1 MNPAII
7 CAIMF
12 GCMTA
17 LILLGVPLAISML
30 TCSFIGFAWVSGF
43 GLATTQLTNAL
54 FSLSHSYGFA
64 VIPLFMALGTLAS
77 VTGMAEGTF
86 QAAKKWVGGVRGGLL
101 HSVVLA
107 NMVFGACSGMSVAGN
122 IVFSRIALPELRKAN
137 YDETLSIG
145 TITSA
150 GSLSVLI
157 PPSVPII
164 AFCLLAG
171 VSIGQALMTGIS
183 AGILFAVLTMLLIV
197 VIGLVQPK
205 KIPPRSSERVSVWEK
220 VKTLRLLLPIAV
232 LFALIVGGSF
242 AGWFP
247 STVGGAVAVV
257 AILVYAVAK
266 RTRPKIVWRGL
277 IEGVLSFAGVYLI
290 IIAGQFF
297 SRFVT
302 VTGMADAISDY
313 IASVQMAPFGVFM
326 LVFVFYLFC
335 GCFMDALSIIIIT
348 VPVVFPVLTGVGYHE
363 LVLVMLLVFSME
375 IASLTPPVGVGV
387 FFVAQVTKMPVS
399 RVFRGVAP
407 FFVLDAFMVMIIALF
422 PDLILWLPRLLG
434 LTA

>member
-1 MNPAII
+1 MSPAVI

-12 GCMTA
+12 GSMTV
-17 LILLGVPLAISML
+17 LILVGVPLAISML
-30 TCSFIGFAWVSGF
+30 LCSFVGFTWVSGF
-43 GLATTQLTNAL
+43 GLATTQFTNAL

-64 VIPLFMALGTLAS
+64 VIPLFMTLGVLAS

-86 QAAKKWVGGVRGGLL
+86 TAAKKWVGGIRGGLL

-122 IVFSRIALPELRKAN
+122 IVFSRIAMPELKKAN
-137 YDETLSIG
+137 YDATLSIG

-150 GSLSVLI
+150 GSLSVLV

-171 VSIGQALMTGIS
+171 VSIGDALITGIS
-183 AGILFAVLTMLLIV
+183 AAIVFAVLTMGLIAL
-197 VIGLVQPK
+197 IGLIRRNK
-205 KIPPRSSERVSVWEK
+205 FPPRSREK
-220 VKTLRLLLPIAV
+220 ISAWDRIKTLRLLFPILV

-247 STVGGAVAVV
+247 STIGGAVAVV
-257 AILVYAVAK
+257 AILIYAAIK
-266 RTRPKIVWRGL
+266 RTPPKVVWRGL
-277 IEGVLSFAGVYLI
+277 MEGVSSFAGVYLI

-302 VTGMADAISDY
+302 VTGMAAAISDY
-313 IASVQMAPFGVFM
+313 IASVQIAPFGVFL

-335 GCFMDALSIIIIT
+335 GCFMDALSIIVIT
-348 VPVVFPVLTGVGYHE
+348 VPVVFPVLMGVGYHE

-387 FFVAQVTKMPVS
+387 FYVAQSVKMPVS
-399 RVFRGVAP
+399 QVFRGVAP
-407 FFVLDAFMVMIIALF
+407 FFALDAAMVMLIALI
-422 PDLILWLPRLLG
+422 PDLILWLPHVLG
-434 LTA
+434 MV